1 MLDQI
6 VYTIVCAIVSL
17 ILYACSSD
25 TTTRGGGVL
34 RFSEAHRLGGSA
46 PQPNHAFCVLLMMG
60 DAYLPGA
67 IATGASIANVKS
79 AADSVC
85 MCTPDVSES
94 ALEKLRAV
102 YTHVVVIDYIEH
114 KTRRLVSAKQRDYYD
129 SWINRSFT
137 KWRCLGLT
145 QYSRVILL
153 DADLILL
160 KNCDELFDLPAPA
173 ACYSNPWARPFVANG
188 MENPYIT
195 PGARDLDHGAIVSA
209 TTIMRAIARPTFVGG
224 GFIVALEPS
233 ARALQDYIDFIQE
246 NETYGAQHKSIS
258 TSDEV
263 SIAEFYARRGISWHN
278 IHQNYAAIPWKKD
291 WSGASPNQPIKAYH
305 YFGMKPWETEPK
317 YPDQQLWWD
326 AYNSGLKKIELV
338 S

>member
-1 MLDQI
+1 MLDKI

-17 ILYACSSD
+17 ILYACNQASFQN
-25 TTTRGGGVL
+25 TNKIGGG
-34 RFSEAHRLGGSA
+34 SK
-46 PQPNHAFCVLLMMG
+46 NAFCVLLMMG

-67 IATGASIANVKS
+67 IATGASISAVES

-85 MCTPDVSES
+85 MCTPDVSAE

-102 YTHVVVIDYIEH
+102 YTDVVVIDYIDH

-145 QYSRVILL
+145 QYRRVILL

-173 ACYSNPWARPFVANG
+173 ACYSNPWARPFVPNG
-188 MENPYIT
+188 MENPYT
-195 PGARDLDHGAIVSA
+195 HGHDLAHGAIVPA
-209 TTIMRAIARPTFVGG
+209 ATIMRAIARPTFVGG

-233 ARALQDYIDFIQE
+233 ARALQDYIDFVKE
-246 NETYGAQHKSIS
+246 NDVYGAQHKSIS

-263 SIAEFYARRGISWHN
+263 SIAEFYARRGIAWHN
-278 IHQNYAAIPWKKD
+278 IHQNYAAIPWKKA

-317 YPDQQLWWD
+317 FPDQQLWWD
-326 AYNSGLKKIELV
+326 AYNRGLKKIE
-338 S
+338 SNNKKN